1 MPDDPSAPPADHRFQ
16 VDLRGVIELL
26 SEHLYS
32 GPRVVVREL
41 LQNAVDALTARTAA
55 DPDFRL
61 SDGEVV
67 LEVLPGRS
75 GGKGGAN
82 PPTLSVRDNGVGLTE
97 AEVHEFLAKIGRS
110 AKRGDLLE
118 SGFIGRFGIGLL
130 SGFLVAEEIVAV
142 TRSVRD
148 GSPAVEW
155 RGRADG
161 TYAVRTL
168 DADLAPGTQVFL
180 RARPGMG
187 EHFEPDAVRQRAKSY
202 GSLLPFPVRL
212 KLGRAEEPLN
222 ETPPWEEF
230 PADTAEDRDGLLAWG
245 KSHLGGTF
253 LDAFPVGSA
262 AGKVE
267 GVAFVRPESSL
278 RSRRGDHRIYL
289 KRMLLS
295 DRADGL
301 LPDWAFFVTAV
312 LNARKLHPTASRE
325 ELRDDAALAAARE
338 GLGKSI
344 RRTLLRWAAR
354 DRERLDRLIAVHY
367 RAVKRLAVEDAE
379 FRRLA
384 ADWLPFETTAGRLTL
399 AEIRRRSDDRLRFAA
414 TVDQFR
420 QLAPV
425 AAAQDLCVVNAGHT
439 DEEELLRALPD
450 SLPVTV
456 ERVTAADLSED
467 FAELDDAE
475 WDAAHALLRVADRA
489 LRPLRCTA
497 DVRRFEPQSLPALYA
512 IGEEATFLRDLDR
525 SREGA
530 GELWGGVLD
539 DLKAGRP
546 DADGA
551 RLCLNWSHPLVRAL
565 ATAAGD
571 DGETVRKAVELLY
584 VQSLMLG
591 HYPLGEKEFTLF
603 GESLL
608 GLIGKAVGS

>member
-1 MPDDPSAPPADHRFQ
+1 MPASDPPADHRFQ

-55 DPDFRL
+55 DPDFAL

-67 LEVLPGRS
+67 LELLPG
-75 GGKGGAN
+75 KGDR

-97 AEVHEFLAKIGRS
+97 DEVHEFLAKIGRS
-110 AKRGDLLE
+110 AKRDDLLE
-118 SGFIGRFGIGLL
+118 SSFIGRFGIGLL

-142 TRSVRD
+142 TRSVRPAD
-148 GSPAVEW
+148 DETAAPAVEW

-161 TYAVRTL
+161 TYTVRTL

-180 RARPGMG
+180 RARPGMD
-187 EHFEPDAVRQRAKSY
+187 EHFEPDAVRTRAKSY

-212 KLGRAEEPLN
+212 KVGKAEEPLN

-230 PADTAEDRDGLLAWG
+230 PGDTAEDRDGLLAWG
-245 KSHLGGTF
+245 ESRFGTKF
-253 LDAFPVGSA
+253 LDAFPVESK
-262 AGKVE
+262 AGGVE
-267 GVAFVRPESSL
+267 GVAFVRPESTL
-278 RSRRGDHRIYL
+278 RDRKGDHRVYL

-295 DRADGL
+295 ERADGL

-312 LNARKLHPTASRE
+312 LDARKLHPTASRE
-325 ELRDDAALAAARE
+325 ELRDDAALAAARG
-338 GLGKSI
+338 GLGASI

-367 RAVKRLAVEDAE
+367 RAVKRLAVEDDE

-399 AEIRRRSDDRLRFAA
+399 AEIRERSDDRLRFAA

-425 AAAQDLCVVNAGHT
+425 AAAQDLCVINAGHT
-439 DEEELLRALPD
+439 DEEELLRVLPD
-450 SLPVTV
+450 TLPVSV
-456 ERVTAADLSED
+456 EKVTAADLSED
-467 FAELDDAE
+467 FGELDDAE
-475 WDAAHALLRVADRA
+475 WDAAAALLRVADRA

-497 DVRRFEPQSLPALYA
+497 DVRRFEPATLPALYA
-512 IGEEATFLRDLDR
+512 IGEEATFLRDLER

-530 GELWGGVLD
+530 GDLWGGVLD
-539 DLKAGRP
+539 HLRENRP
-546 DADGA
+546 GADGA
-551 RLCLNWSHPLVRAL
+551 RLCLNWSHPLVRTL
-565 ATAAGD
+565 ATAAAGD
-571 DGETVRKAVELLY
+571 SKDTVRTAVELLY
-584 VQSLMLG
+584 VQSLLLG
-591 HYPLGEKEFTLF
+591 HYPLGEKEYALF
-603 GESLL
+603 GQSLL
-608 GLIGKAVGS
+608 GLIDAAVHS